1 MDKRKTPRKINNRLR
16 IVTTLSQFGIDSS
29 MLVEDND
36 ILEKITTPS
45 GEVLVRDDQGIFSV
59 GESYI
64 DNGLARP
71 ARVDAQH
78 RAKWDEICEHQGII
92 LTE

>member
-1 MDKRKTPRKINNRLR
+1 
-16 IVTTLSQFGIDSS
+16 
-29 MLVEDND
+29 MLVEDPE

-59 GESYI
+59 EETYI
-64 DNGLARP
+64 DNGLACP
-71 ARVDAQH
+71 ARVDAKH
-78 RAKWDEICEHQGII
+78 RQKWDGIIEHQGII